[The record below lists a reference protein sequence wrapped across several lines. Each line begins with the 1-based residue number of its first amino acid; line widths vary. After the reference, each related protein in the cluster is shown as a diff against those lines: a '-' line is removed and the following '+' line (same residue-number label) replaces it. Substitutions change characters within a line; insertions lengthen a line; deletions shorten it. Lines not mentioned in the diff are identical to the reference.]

1 VDGKPSTGP
10 TFAGL
15 FGSSV
20 ALSGG
25 GSVGVDEDYIRTSIL
40 EPSAQVVAGYEPVM
54 PSFQGRLNDREI
66 DAIIA
71 YLKTLQGGPGGHP

>member
-1 VDGKPSTGP
+1 
-10 TFAGL
+10 
-15 FGSSV
+15 V
-20 ALSGG
+20 A
-25 GSVGVDEDYIRTSIL
+25 DENYIKRSIL

-71 YLKTLQGGPGGHP
+71 YMKTLSGEPGGGH